1 MGIISLLFSLF
12 GVFLENS
19 TPEKKKFYIDDK
31 WSIELP
37 TDWNRRFSEIE
48 IDNSTILENIFFLPN
63 TDLSMRIYSL
73 SILKDDNY
81 KKMEADI
88 PDILAVF
95 ENIMSKV
102 ENKKEYRIPNHK
114 SSKFKCYEY
123 SYYEND
129 KEIYA
134 IATGIFMKGYLLKV
148 NIISTIKK
156 EVEKAMYYLFSIKE
170 ADPKEIEFLKKVNSY
185 KEQIKF
191 F

>member
-1 MGIISLLFSLF
+1 MDSRVPS
-12 GVFLENS
+12 
-19 TPEKKKFYIDDK
+19 
-31 WSIELP
+31 
-37 TDWNRRFSEIE
+37 DWERAFSEIE
-48 IDNSTILENIFFLPN
+48 FDNSIILENIFFLPN

-185 KEQIKF
+185 KE
-191 F
+191 

>member
-1 MGIISLLFSLF
+1 
-12 GVFLENS
+12 
-19 TPEKKKFYIDDK
+19 
-31 WSIELP
+31 
-37 TDWNRRFSEIE
+37 
-48 IDNSTILENIFFLPN
+48 
-63 TDLSMRIYSL
+63 MRVYSL
-73 SILKDDNY
+73 NILKDDNY

-102 ENKKEYRIPNHK
+102 ENKKEYRIPNHR

-123 SYYEND
+123 SYCEND

-156 EVEKAMYYLFSIKE
+156 EVEKAMYYLFNIKE
-170 ADPKEIEFLKKVNSY
+170 ADPKEMEFLKKINSY
-185 KEQIKF
+185 KE
-191 F
+191 

>member
-12 GVFLENS
+12 GMFLENS
-19 TPEKKKFYIDDK
+19 TEKKKFYIDDK
-31 WSIELP
+31 WTIELP
-37 TDWNRRFSEIE
+37 SDWERKFLEIE
-48 IDNSTILENIFFLPN
+48 FDNSIILENIFFPPN
-63 TDLSMRIYSL
+63 SNLSIGLSSL
-73 SILKDDNY
+73 DILKDDNY
-81 KKMEADI
+81 KKVEADI
-88 PDILAVF
+88 PDVATVF
-95 ENIMSKV
+95 ENIMNKV

-148 NIISTIKK
+148 NIMSTIKK

-185 KEQIKF
+185 KE
-191 F
+191 

>member
-95 ENIMSKV
+95 ENIMNKV
-102 ENKKEYRIPNHK
+102 ENKKEYKIENYK
-114 SSKFKCYEY
+114 SSKIKCYEY
-123 SYYEND
+123 TYYENN
-129 KEIYA
+129 KKFYA

-148 NIISTIKK
+148 NIASTIKK
-156 EVEKAMYYLFSIKE
+156 EVEKAIYYLFSINKV
-170 ADPKEIEFLKKVNSY
+170 DPKEMKFLKKINSY
-185 KEQIKF
+185 KE
-191 F
+191 